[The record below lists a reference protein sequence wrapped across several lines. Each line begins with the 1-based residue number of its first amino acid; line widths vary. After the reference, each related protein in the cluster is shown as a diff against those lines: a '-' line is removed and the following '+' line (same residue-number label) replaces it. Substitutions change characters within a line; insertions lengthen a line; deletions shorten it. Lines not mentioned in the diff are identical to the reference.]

1 MLFRSRASQARDT
14 ELEENHLATSKALAE
29 ALESCAC
36 IRFEDGTPDITDPA
50 LLAQAGKILTSGYL
64 IDDLSQTGAEGD
76 NESIELRGKDGQRLS
91 SFLITNQAIRRQLHE
106 LAPDDQNHQLLGDLT
121 QEQVDRANEAF
132 ASFVQLSEHKF
143 GNSEIS
149 CFFTSSYDDPTQ
161 IDLEEF
167 LRYCPIG
174 IGNNNCLGEDDIDE
188 FLAVMEKDNL
198 WIDPERELSSP
209 EDLPVPVH
217 RYPRSEVSALLQKYA
232 GVTVEE
238 LDWESCLYV
247 EEYDAFYNFTSDAG
261 PGFFECAGGQ
271 VAGDSVLLWS
281 APLEDGTRSEL
292 TLRKSG
298 DRWLIQSFHL
308 APMYER

>member
-1 MLFRSRASQARDT
+1 
-14 ELEENHLATSKALAE
+14 
-29 ALESCAC
+29 
-36 IRFEDGTPDITDPA
+36 
-50 LLAQAGKILTSGYL
+50 
-64 IDDLSQTGAEGD
+64 
-76 NESIELRGKDGQRLS
+76 
-91 SFLITNQAIRRQLHE
+91 
-106 LAPDDQNHQLLGDLT
+106 
-121 QEQVDRANEAF
+121 
-132 ASFVQLSEHKF
+132 
-143 GNSEIS
+143 
-149 CFFTSSYDDPTQ
+149 
-161 IDLEEF
+161 
-167 LRYCPIG
+167 
-174 IGNNNCLGEDDIDE
+174 
-188 FLAVMEKDNL
+188 MEKDNL